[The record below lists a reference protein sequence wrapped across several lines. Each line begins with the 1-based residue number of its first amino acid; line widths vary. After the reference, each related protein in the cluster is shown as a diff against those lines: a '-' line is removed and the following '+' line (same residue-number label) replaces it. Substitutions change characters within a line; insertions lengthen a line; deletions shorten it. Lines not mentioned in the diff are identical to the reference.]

1 MSSFAAVTPVTTD
14 TAVTTDPIDPTVPVP
29 TYHVITAFYLL
40 GLGSEIVVPV
50 VSVVPSDF
58 ITVPAVTA
66 DPTVSDFTATP
77 TVPAVTAVP
86 AVPAVTAVPAVP
98 AVPFVL
104 MTDKVILSLTPET
117 AQSLIDDFA
126 ACKCCERHRQNKP
139 RLFDPFTKS
148 LFFVSPKTDKPK
160 PSECKCPCRKN
171 ARELC
176 RNHALISGNDPELR
190 KDLEDL
196 EEWFAFEQD

>member
-1 MSSFAAVTPVTTD
+1 MSSFAAVTPVTPVTPVTTD

-29 TYHVITAFYLL
+29 TYHVITAFDLL

-58 ITVPAVTA
+58 IADPALPAVPA
-66 DPTVSDFTATP
+66 DPTVSDFTA
-77 TVPAVTAVP
+77 VP
-86 AVPAVTAVPAVP
+86 AVPAVT

-126 ACKCCERHRQNKP
+126 ACKCCERHGQNKP

-160 PSECKCPCRKN
+160 PSECKCACRIN
-171 ARELC
+171 AREVC
-176 RNHALISGNDPELR
+176 RNYDLISGNDPELR
-190 KDLEDL
+190 KDLEK
-196 EEWFAFEQD
+196 WFALEQD